1 MPLSQIRI
9 IPTESGPR
17 VYFDATDLEA
27 ASLSDLPAES
37 VARARYVEAV
47 HPSGRARVLKNRFG
61 ATGHIAASTESQA
74 NI

>member
-1 MPLSQIRI
+1 MRLSEIRI

-17 VYFDATDLEA
+17 VYFDAENLEK
-27 ASLSDLPAES
+27 ASLADLPAQLD
-37 VARARYVEAV
+37 ARARYVEAV

-61 ATGHIAASTESQA
+61 ATGYIAASTESKA